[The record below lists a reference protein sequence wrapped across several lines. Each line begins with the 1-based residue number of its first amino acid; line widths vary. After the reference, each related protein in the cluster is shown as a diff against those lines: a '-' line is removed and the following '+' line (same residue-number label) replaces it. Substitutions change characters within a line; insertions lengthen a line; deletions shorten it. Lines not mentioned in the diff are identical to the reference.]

1 MDAERYKDQLREA
14 KYVITKLEFKA
25 EKLADRLE
33 VLRDE
38 LNQVRRQLPDGL
50 YILNDFYSIYENIFD
65 SMHLNNI
72 LLGKI
77 NPVKTSEQIFNLPD
91 K

>member
-50 YILNDFYSIYENIFD
+50 YILNDFFQSSPISTRITTYMCFASH
-65 SMHLNNI
+65 SHRW
-72 LLGKI
+72 GG
-77 NPVKTSEQIFNLPD
+77 
-91 K
+91 

>member
-1 MDAERYKDQLREA
+1 MY
-14 KYVITKLEFKA
+14 
-25 EKLADRLE
+25 
-33 VLRDE
+33 
-38 LNQVRRQLPDGL
+38 
-50 YILNDFYSIYENIFD
+50 IYENIFD

>member
-38 LNQVRRQLPDGL
+38 HNQVMNHNREP
-50 YILNDFYSIYENIFD
+50 ILQNFFQCRF
-65 SMHLNNI
+65 LR
-72 LLGKI
+72 
-77 NPVKTSEQIFNLPD
+77 
-91 K
+91 

>member
-50 YILNDFYSIYENIFD
+50 YILNDFFQSSPISTLIYTYMGFA
-65 SMHLNNI
+65 SHSHRW
-72 LLGKI
+72 GG
-77 NPVKTSEQIFNLPD
+77 
-91 K
+91 